1 MDATHCVRYTSLE
14 CRDVACSVLKVN
26 INIVGTR
33 HGVSV
38 VNIHLV
44 GTQRIASAPI
54 INHSSPT
61 SDRLYKYFQYAFQN

>member
-14 CRDVACSVLKVN
+14 CRDVACSVRKVN

-38 VNIHLV
+38 INIHLV
-44 GTQRIASAPI
+44 GTQRIAS
-54 INHSSPT
+54 INIKT
-61 SDRLYKYFQYAFQN
+61 NQNETPY